1 MNRTILIGNV
11 ATLYLKQ
18 TIATDDAE
26 GTARFIID
34 CLTAEQTAAI
44 AQAILADMRLSNL
57 VEMKLP
63 RHFLQDYA
71 LPDSILTNERATFYR
86 NATCEKAVLLI
97 ANTGDDEA
105 QSLKELVPIGAPQL
119 QAHPHLWVHAASS
132 GLAILPAHC
141 SWWEKAL
148 AGLRDLHLFSLDR
161 FAEYVLRTRR
171 FMEEEG
177 MPIITALGAALP
189 ALQMPRDSAYFQG
202 LNEKVR
208 THAHQWKRLYA
219 VANQKR
225 ACFLMKQT
233 PTALLLNKEELGT
246 TFDKVNDSIPAP
258 LHPIVRTFINAPSGW
273 NRAAADL
280 AECEWELVKPLFDGL
295 KREKFN
301 LGHATLAFYDDRE
314 ADLLNAAERDYLKRL
329 IARKT
334 TEAEDEDERFY
345 DAHRNEVKEDRKLK
359 SAWDTFI
366 FGRPRECDDFLAGIA
381 SSMESL
387 FSQEMPS
394 LQRRLHIR
402 SERRTKKDLKD
413 LNVDAGL
420 YFAMRYRGVRELFG
434 SAVTWEVGELFNFVD
449 LVETWKGAG
458 IEPNTSSSRAAL
470 QIKFVLTLD
479 VERVAGGVERSSAQL
494 IWKFSPETVASQFVH
509 DWLRLKEHP
518 LVFCRA
524 NRETTSSKG
533 TYQTVDL
540 SNVKTFLPVYDRDR
554 GSFVAAY
561 KTTNDI
567 TIKWLANLQ
576 EARERE
582 YIEQKTA
589 HDLKEAFEA
598 FRSSYAAAIR
608 GFVQEGL
615 THSSLLD
622 QLRKYSMLLLALC
635 RYAKGDRNRDLLLR
649 PLLQIGAVAVEG
661 GRTMAVVAPWHP
673 LRIAA
678 MVIKAQLVRNFVKY
692 LLTAENVYFGDTRL
706 FFDDMQEEFKDP
718 FYPELVLGWYEDKA
732 ELLSVTDTVG
742 DYSLY
747 ESPLISPLG
756 IDDTNEN
763 PTESANRVVEL
774 VQRYLALHPHEQAN
788 LSVVL
793 YNCDSA
799 RLPQAVVDKIG
810 TAHDDDDDVR
820 CQIIV
825 RHRDS
830 KRLRGLYEKIIESSD
845 TDVDSFNASEA
856 TRDFMARLR
865 IGIMA
870 DQAPVPDP
878 KDGRPHDLVFSQDV
892 IARHARIEWYAET
905 VRPVDIAHFIPARWS
920 RRRPAAKDDMK
931 SVVYLCCP
939 VQPKEGWSFLTAI
952 TSFLKGDW
960 NDDWSTRLV
969 PARQLDFQDP
979 ITATIFRETHDL
991 ANWVVNYDE
1000 LLDRRQLLNQQ
1011 VRVIRYKQST
1021 TQGRNVIIS
1030 SKAPLGLL
1038 QSMVLRRLKDLN
1050 LGLSNEAYRAV
1061 TDRFIQDANDISG
1074 DIVLRAAK
1082 RGRNASELIGIV
1094 LSQFLIKHE
1103 IGLNRH
1109 FGWYFLDDYA
1119 DWLGQREEQIAD
1131 ILVLSP
1137 EQTVHGKL
1145 RLVVVVSE
1153 AKYIDASSLA
1163 VKRKESQKQLRDT
1176 VNRVDEALF
1185 GDPKRL
1191 DRDLWL
1197 ARLSDMILDGVQLPA
1212 SARINL
1218 SDWRRAIREGECEI
1232 YLRGYSHIFVSGPND
1247 APDIA
1252 SFAIVAGLET
1262 AYQEVYSRAQVRELV
1277 LRYIQNGDPMS
1288 LRLENAD
1295 KNVWEYQNYR
1305 LPVERAP
1312 IIAVP
1317 RAVPP
1322 AFVPMTS
1329 EPIAQHTSD
1338 KPTPVSLNDRVDPTA
1353 GITLNVKTIEDD
1365 SRRSAVWAY
1374 PQIATLIGTNTRAG
1388 ATTAADTEWLRQVES
1403 QTKGALQQFQFQSK
1417 LITSVLTPNAALLK
1431 FAGSANLTVD
1441 QVMKRRSEFLTT
1453 HGLNI
1458 ISIRPEPGVISL
1470 AIERPQRQI
1479 IHMQD
1484 LWSRWQPDSTNGNQ
1498 DLLIA
1503 VREDDGNLLFLSPGK
1518 QHAPHTLIAGATG
1531 SGKSVLMQN
1540 IILAIA
1546 ATNTPDQAKII
1557 LIDPKQG
1564 VDYFQFE
1571 GLPHMV
1577 EGVIDQQGQALQHLR
1592 ALITEMDA
1600 RYAKFR
1606 SARVPNLSA
1615 YNQKVPAAERLP
1627 HIWLI
1632 HDEFADWMMVDEYK
1646 QEVVSAVGRLG
1657 VKARAAGIFL
1667 IFLAQRPDANVM
1679 PVQLRDNLGNRLILR
1694 VASEGTSEIALGEK
1708 GAERLLG
1715 RGHLLAK
1722 LEGTTG
1728 LCFAQVPALDD
1739 DFMKNIIAA
1748 IAS

>member
-1 MNRTILIGNV
+1 MNRTTLIGHV
-11 ATLYLKQ
+11 AALYLKQ
-18 TIATDDAE
+18 TIAADDAE

-34 CLTAEQTAAI
+34 CLTAEQTAAV
-44 AQAILADMRLSNL
+44 AQVVLADTSLSNL

-63 RHFLQDYA
+63 RHFLQGYG
-71 LPDSILTNERATFYR
+71 LPESILTDERATFYR
-86 NATCEKAVLLI
+86 NAACEKSVLLI
-97 ANTGDDEA
+97 ANTGDDEE

-119 QAHPHLWVHAASS
+119 QAHPELWVRAASA
-132 GLAILPAHC
+132 GLAILPEHRV
-141 SWWEKAL
+141 WWEKAL
-148 AGLRDLHLFSLDR
+148 GGLRDLHLLSLDR
-161 FAEYVLRTRR
+161 LAAYVLRTR
-171 FMEEEG
+171 FFIQEEG
-177 MPIITALGAALP
+177 LPIIAALGAALP

-219 VANQKR
+219 AVNQKR
-225 ACFLMKQT
+225 ACFLTKQT
-233 PTALLLNKEELGT
+233 PTGLLLNKEELKA
-246 TFDKVNDSIPAP
+246 TFDKVNDSIPEP
-258 LHPIVRTFINAPSGW
+258 LHSTVLSFIAASSGW
-273 NRAAADL
+273 NPAAEEL

-295 KREKFN
+295 RRERFN
-301 LGHATLAFYDDRE
+301 LGQATINFYDERE
-314 ADLLNAAERDYLKRL
+314 ADLLNIADKDYLKRL
-329 IARKT
+329 IDRKT
-334 TEAEDEDERFY
+334 TEAEDEDDRFY
-345 DAHRNEVKEDRKLK
+345 DAHRNELKEDRKLK
-359 SAWDTFI
+359 SAWDRFI
-366 FGRPRECDDFLAGIA
+366 FGRPREFEDFLAGVAI
-381 SSMESL
+381 SMESL
-387 FSQEMPS
+387 FSQEMPNS
-394 LQRRLHIR
+394 QRRLHIR
-402 SERRTKKDLKD
+402 SERRTKKELKD
-413 LNVDAGL
+413 LNADAGL
-420 YFAMRYRGVRELFG
+420 YFATRYRGVRALFG

-449 LVETWKGAG
+449 LVDTWKSGG
-458 IEPNTSSSRAAL
+458 IELNTSSARAAL
-470 QIKFVLTLD
+470 QIKFILTLEVD
-479 VERVAGGVERSSAQL
+479 LLAGGVERYSTQV
-494 IWKFSPETVASQFVH
+494 IWKFSPETVASEFVH
-509 DWLRLKEHP
+509 DWSRLKAHP
-518 LVFCRA
+518 LVVCRA

-561 KTTNDI
+561 KRANDLSL
-567 TIKWLANLQ
+567 KWLLNLQ
-576 EARERE
+576 EARARE
-582 YIEQKTA
+582 YIDQRTA
-589 HDLKEAFEA
+589 DDLKEAFEA
-598 FRSSYAAAIR
+598 FRGSYSSAIR
-608 GFVQEGL
+608 GFVEEGL

-622 QLRKYSMLLLALC
+622 QLKKYSVLLLALC
-635 RYAKGDRNRDLLLR
+635 RNAKGDRNRDLLLR
-649 PLLQIGAVAVEG
+649 PLLQIGTVAVEG
-661 GRTMAVVAPWHP
+661 GRAMAVVAPWHP

-678 MVIKAQLVRNFVKY
+678 IVIKAQIVGNFVKY
-692 LLTAENVYFGDTRL
+692 LLTSENVFFGDTRL
-706 FFDDMQEEFKDP
+706 FFDDMQEELKHP
-718 FYPELVLGWYEDKA
+718 FYPELVLGWHDDKA

-742 DYSLY
+742 DYSLH
-747 ESPLISPLG
+747 ESPLISPLVT
-756 IDDTNEN
+756 DDTNEN
-763 PTESANRVVEL
+763 PTEAANRVLEL
-774 VQRYLALHPHEQAN
+774 VQRYLSLHPHEQTN

-810 TAHDDDDDVR
+810 TAREDDDDVR

-830 KRLRGLYEKIIESSD
+830 KRLRGLYEKIIEASD

-878 KDGRPHDLVFSQDV
+878 KDGRPNDLVFSQDV
-892 IARHARIEWYAET
+892 IARHARIEWYPET
-905 VRPVDIAHFIPARWS
+905 VRPVEISRLIPARWS

-939 VQPKEGWSFLTAI
+939 VQSKEGWSFLTAI

-960 NDDWSTRLV
+960 NDNWSTRLL

-979 ITATIFRETHDL
+979 TTATIFRETHDL

-1021 TQGRNVIIS
+1021 TQGRNVVIS

-1038 QSMVLRRLKDLN
+1038 QSMVLRRAKDLN
-1050 LGLSNEAYRAV
+1050 LGLSTEEYRAV
-1061 TDRFIQDANDISG
+1061 ADRFIQDANDISG

-1082 RGRNASELIGIV
+1082 RGRNASELMGIV
-1094 LSQFLIKHE
+1094 LSQFLIKNE
-1103 IGLNRH
+1103 LGLNRH

-1137 EQTVHGKL
+1137 EQTAEGKL

-1163 VKRKESQKQLRDT
+1163 AKRKESQKQLRDT
-1176 VNRVDEALF
+1176 VNRIDEALF

-1218 SDWRRAIREGECEI
+1218 GDWRRAIREGECEI
-1232 YLRGYSHIFVSGPND
+1232 YLRGYSHVFASGPND
-1247 APDIA
+1247 SSDAS
-1252 SFAIVAGLET
+1252 SFAVVAGLENS
-1262 AYQEVYSRAQVRELV
+1262 YQEVYSRAQVRELV
-1277 LRYIQNGDPMS
+1277 LRYVQCADPMP
-1288 LRLENAD
+1288 LRQQNAD
-1295 KNVWEYQNYR
+1295 KNVWEYQNFR
-1305 LPVERAP
+1305 LPAERAP
-1312 IIAVP
+1312 ITAVP
-1317 RAVPP
+1317 RATTPSAVTAP
-1322 AFVPMTS
+1322 S
-1329 EPIAQHTSD
+1329 EPISRGQSD
-1338 KPTPVSLNDRVDPTA
+1338 VSAPASQNQGAGSTAITTPPEKAEGDKS
-1353 GITLNVKTIEDD
+1353 
-1365 SRRSAVWAY
+1365 SSSAVWAY
-1374 PQIATLIGTNTRAG
+1374 PQIATLMNKNAHSGL
-1388 ATTAADTEWLRQVES
+1388 TAAADSEWLRQVEN

-1417 LITSVLTPNAALLK
+1417 LITSALTPNAALLK

-1458 ISIRPEPGVISL
+1458 ISIRPESGVISL

-1479 IHMQD
+1479 IHMRD
-1484 LWSRWQPDSTNGNQ
+1484 LWSRWKPDSTNGNQ

-1577 EGVIDQQGQALQHLR
+1577 QGIIDQQDQALQNLQ

-1600 RYAKFR
+1600 RYTKLR

-1615 YNQKVPAAERLP
+1615 YNQKVSASERLP

-1722 LEGTTG
+1722 LEGATG
-1728 LCFAQVPALDD
+1728 LCFAQVPAINE
-1739 DFMKNIIAA
+1739 DFMEQIVSIIH
-1748 IAS
+1748 

>member
-1 MNRTILIGNV
+1 MNRTALIGRV
-11 ATLYLKQ
+11 AALYLHQ
-18 TIATDDAE
+18 AIATDDTE

-44 AQAILADMRLSNL
+44 AQTVLEDAALSNL
-57 VEMKLP
+57 IDMKLP
-63 RHFLQDYA
+63 RHFLAGYG
-71 LPDSILTNERATFYR
+71 LPEEILTNERATFYR
-86 NATCEKAVLLI
+86 HAACEKPARLI

-105 QSLKELVPIGAPQL
+105 QSLNAIVPIGAPQL
-119 QAHPHLWVHAASS
+119 QAHPDLWIRAASA
-132 GLAILPAHC
+132 GLALLPDHRI
-141 SWWEKAL
+141 WWEKAIS
-148 AGLRDLHLFSLDR
+148 GLRDLHLLSLDR
-161 FAEYVLRTRR
+161 LAAYVLRTRTLI
-171 FMEEEG
+171 EEEG
-177 MPIITALGAALP
+177 LPLITALGAALP
-189 ALQMPRDSAYFQG
+189 SLQMPKDSAYFQG
-202 LNEKVR
+202 INEKFR

-219 VANQKR
+219 SASQKR
-225 ACFLMKQT
+225 ACFLTKQT
-233 PTALLLNKEELGT
+233 PTGLLLSKEELKT
-246 TFDKVNDSIPAP
+246 TFEKVKVSIPDTCHDA
-258 LHPIVRTFINAPSGW
+258 VRTFISAPSGW
-273 NRAAADL
+273 NAAAAAL
-280 AECEWELVKPLFDGL
+280 AECEWEQIKPLFDGL

-301 LGHATLAFYDDRE
+301 LGQATLAFYEERE
-314 ADLLNAAERDYLKRL
+314 AELLSTADRDYLKRL
-329 IARKT
+329 IDRKT
-334 TEAEDEDERFY
+334 TEAEEEDERFY
-345 DAHRNEVKEDRKLK
+345 DAHRNELKEDRKLK
-359 SAWDTFI
+359 SAWDKFI
-366 FGRPRECDDFLAGIA
+366 FGRPREFEDFLVGIA
-381 SSMESL
+381 ISMESL
-387 FSQEMPS
+387 FSQGMPS
-394 LQRRLHIR
+394 SQRRLHIR

-420 YFAMRYRGVRELFG
+420 YFATRYHGVRSLLGG
-434 SAVTWEVGELFNFVD
+434 SVTWDVGDLFDFVD
-449 LVETWKGAG
+449 LVNVWK
-458 IEPNTSSSRAAL
+458 TSGLELNNSSARNSL
-470 QIKFVLTLD
+470 QIKFLITLEAD
-479 VERVAGGVERSSAQL
+479 LVTGGTEQYSAQL
-494 IWKFSPETVASQFVH
+494 VWKFNPETVASEFVQ
-509 DWLRLKEHP
+509 DWTRLKEYP
-518 LVFCRA
+518 LRFCRA

-561 KTTNDI
+561 KKTNNLAL
-567 TIKWLANLQ
+567 KWRANFQ
-576 EARERE
+576 EAKDNQFIDSRIAQEL
-582 YIEQKTA
+582 IHA
-589 HDLKEAFEA
+589 FGAFE
-598 FRSSYAAAIR
+598 SSYTAAIR
-608 GFVQEGL
+608 GFIEEGL
-615 THSSLLD
+615 THPSLLE
-622 QLRKYSMLLLALC
+622 QVRKYSVLLLALC
-635 RYAKGDRNRDLLLR
+635 RNAKGDRNRDLLLR
-649 PLLQIGAVAVEG
+649 PLLQIGTVAVDG

-678 MVIKAQLVRNFVKY
+678 MAVKAQLVGNFVKF
-692 LLTAENVYFGDTRL
+692 LLTSESVFFGDTRL
-706 FFDDMQEEFKDP
+706 FFDDMQEELKHP
-718 FYPELVLGWYEDKA
+718 FYPELVLGWNEDKA

-742 DYSLY
+742 DYSLH
-747 ESPLISPLG
+747 ESPLISQSG

-763 PTESANRVVEL
+763 PTEAANRVLEL
-774 VQRYLALHPHEQAN
+774 VQRYLTLHPHEQAN

-810 TAHDDDDDVR
+810 TAQEDDDDVR
-820 CQIIV
+820 CQIVV

-830 KRLRGLYEKIIESSD
+830 KRLRSLYEKIIEASD

-892 IARHARIEWYAET
+892 IARHARVEWYQET
-905 VRPVDIAHFIPARWS
+905 VRPVDISRLIPARWS

-939 VQPKEGWSFLTAI
+939 VQSKEGWAFLTAI

-960 NDDWSTRLV
+960 DGEWATRLL
-969 PARQLDFQDP
+969 PARQLDFRDP
-979 ITATIFRETHDL
+979 MTATIFRETHDL

-1021 TQGRNVIIS
+1021 TQGRNVVIS

-1038 QSMVLRRLKDLN
+1038 QSMVLQRVKDLN
-1050 LGLSNEAYRAV
+1050 LGLSNDECRAAA
-1061 TDRFIQDANDISG
+1061 DKLIQDANDISG

-1094 LSQFLIKHE
+1094 LSQFLIKNE
-1103 IGLNRH
+1103 LGSKRY

-1137 EQTVHGKL
+1137 EQTPEGKL
-1145 RLVVVVSE
+1145 RLAVVISE
-1153 AKYIDASSLA
+1153 AKYIDAASLA
-1163 VKRKESQKQLRDT
+1163 AKRKESQKQLRDT

-1185 GDPKRL
+1185 GDPRRL

-1212 SARINL
+1212 SSGINL
-1218 SDWRRAIREGECEI
+1218 GDWRRAIREGECEI
-1232 YLRGYSHIFVSGPND
+1232 YLRGYSHIFVPSPND
-1247 APDIA
+1247 VGDVS
-1252 SFAIVAGLET
+1252 SFAAVAGLENS
-1262 AYQEVYSRAQVRELV
+1262 YQEVYGRAQVRDLLLKYV
-1277 LRYIQNGDPMS
+1277 QGADPMPT
-1288 LRLENAD
+1288 RLQNAD
-1295 KNVWEYQNYR
+1295 KNVWKYQTYR
-1305 LPVERAP
+1305 LPAERTP
-1312 IIAVP
+1312 IITVPQEAVQ
-1317 RAVPP
+1317 AVVPTKGELITLPSTPEPALPSSVGQTSQLPP
-1322 AFVPMTS
+1322 LSTDPS
-1329 EPIAQHTSD
+1329 LNNGTSD
-1338 KPTPVSLNDRVDPTA
+1338 TSL
-1353 GITLNVKTIEDD
+1353 
-1365 SRRSAVWAY
+1365 WAY
-1374 PQIATLIGTNTRAG
+1374 PQIATLIGHGNHTS
-1388 ATTAADTEWLRQVES
+1388 ATSASDLEWLRQVES

-1417 LITSVLTPNAALLK
+1417 LVNSVLTPNAALLK
-1431 FAGSANLTVD
+1431 FAGSANLTVE
-1441 QVMKRRSEFLTT
+1441 QVTKRRSEFLTT

-1470 AIERPQRQI
+1470 AIERPQRQLI
-1479 IHMQD
+1479 RMQD
-1484 LWSRWQPDSTNGNQ
+1484 LWSQWHPDSTNGNQ
-1498 DLLIA
+1498 ELLIA
-1503 VREDDGNLLFLSPGK
+1503 VREDDGKLLFLSPGK

-1546 ATNTPDQAKII
+1546 ATNTPKQAKII

-1571 GLPHMV
+1571 GLPHLV
-1577 EGVIDQQGQALQHLR
+1577 EGIIDQQEQALQNLQS
-1592 ALITEMDA
+1592 LITEMDT
-1600 RYAKFR
+1600 RYTKFR
-1606 SARVPNLSA
+1606 SARVPNLNS
-1615 YNQKVPAAERLP
+1615 YNQKVPSSERLP

-1646 QEVVSAVGRLG
+1646 QEVVSAVSRLG

-1722 LEGTTG
+1722 LEGTPG
-1728 LCFAQVPALDD
+1728 LLFAQVPAIDE
-1739 DFMKNIIAA
+1739 DFMEKIITV
-1748 IAS
+1748 IQ